1 MANSDYIKRN
11 IAGPFC
17 PVARLSAGITALQ
30 TSLLYVDMISSIPEP
45 VVLNRAIMID
55 DEILGITGI
64 SGSTLTLARG
74 CCDTVPA
81 PHSANALIWFFDDS
95 IGTDE
100 IEYGGTETIG
110 VKVLPRTAMSGNIPI
125 IGSPPNEITFNFRFL
140 RPYPP
145 GNVRINGAVFAG
157 VDHELTGASAN
168 MVLTWAHRDRVLQAD
183 QLIDHGASSVG
194 PEAGTTY
201 TVQVYRADNNSLLRT
216 VTGITGTTWTY
227 THTMALADITT
238 VAGGVGIYILL
249 KSVRSS
255 LDSYQLYRIDAVVVI
270 PGNLT
275 TESSDRITTEAGDP
289 LFGD

>member
-17 PVARLSAGITALQ
+17 PVAKLSAAIGALQ
-30 TSLLYVDMISSIPEP
+30 TTLIYVDMISSIPDP

-55 DEILGITGI
+55 DEILGIVGI
-64 SGSTLTLARG
+64 SGSTLTLLRG
-74 CCDTVPA
+74 CCDTIPA
-81 PHSANALIWFFDDS
+81 EHAANALIWFFDDS
-95 IGTDE
+95 IGSDE

-145 GNVRINGAVFAG
+145 GNVRLNGVVFAG
-157 VDHELTGASAN
+157 NYHEVSAASGLA
-168 MVLTWAHRDRVLQAD
+168 LTWTHRDRVLQAD
-183 QLIDHGASSVG
+183 QLIDHGAASVG
-194 PEAGTTY
+194 PEPGTTY
-201 TVQVYRADNNSLLRT
+201 TVQVYRADNNALLRT
-216 VTGITGTTWTY
+216 VTGIAGTSWTY
-227 THTMALADITT
+227 THAMALADITT
-238 VAGGVGIYILL
+238 VAGGVSIYILL
-249 KSVRSS
+249 KSVRNS
-255 LDSYQLYRIDAVVVI
+255 LDSYQLYRIDAVAVI